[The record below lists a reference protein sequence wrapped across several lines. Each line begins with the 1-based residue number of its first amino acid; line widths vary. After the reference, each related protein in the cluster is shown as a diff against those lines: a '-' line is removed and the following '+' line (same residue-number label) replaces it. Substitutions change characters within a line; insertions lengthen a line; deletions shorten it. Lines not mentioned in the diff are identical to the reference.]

1 MKENEWLVKE
11 LRKNPRV
18 KGLFGLANE
27 IEASQ
32 SLINDIKLAASRYST
47 GVHLHVAESV
57 VERGF
62 IMQSTGKSSV
72 RYLYDLGVLSEKT
85 IAVHAVNVSS
95 NDIRLLGKSKAFVVH
110 CPSANIALD
119 AGIAPVEEMLDNGVR
134 LGIGVDDPVA
144 TINDDLLRELYTA
157 WVLQRT
163 RGFNLPAERL
173 LGMAFGGNSLSAG
186 AAADVIVADLR
197 KPVLE
202 TIQQFIMDSPKIV
215 HVLINGEPVL
225 ADGKFTRID
234 EEKIMEKA
242 EKESRKLISSL
253 E

>member
-1 MKENEWLVKE
+1 LEN
-11 LRKNPRV
+11 RKP
-18 KGLFGLANE
+18 
-27 IEASQ
+27 S
-32 SLINDIKLAASRYST
+32 
-47 GVHLHVAESV
+47 
-57 VERGF
+57 
-62 IMQSTGKSSV
+62 
-72 RYLYDLGVLSEKT
+72 
-85 IAVHAVNVSS
+85 
-95 NDIRLLGKSKAFVVH
+95 
-110 CPSANIALD
+110 SANIALD

-225 ADGKFTRID
+225 ADGKFTRIN